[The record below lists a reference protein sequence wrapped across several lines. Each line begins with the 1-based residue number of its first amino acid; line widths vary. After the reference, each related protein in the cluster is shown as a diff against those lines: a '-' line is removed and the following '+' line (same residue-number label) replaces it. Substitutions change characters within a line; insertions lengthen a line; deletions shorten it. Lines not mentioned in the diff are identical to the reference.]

1 MTNGIGTI
9 CRTYSHRMREML
21 CNALVLIRRDGPHY
35 QDDSESIL

>member
-9 CRTYSHRMREML
+9 CRTYSHRTREML